1 LTIIAGSFLVIFVLV
16 LALGYVLVLRQDDAK
31 ATPPPRSGPSGIG
44 VRVLLAIARL
54 TVVLGVGW
62 AVIAGALQVLA
73 WLEKPVLDP
82 IFNVLVRLFLHPVG
96 AEVLA
101 GVVLVIGLR
110 LAPRFRRPDRFRTGV
125 GLLALALATFWPL
138 QYLASRVDLPFWE
151 YKAFLHGIA
160 FLVSACLF
168 TGGFESIRRAL
179 NTPRDDSWEFL
190 N

>member
-1 LTIIAGSFLVIFVLV
+1 MTIIAGSFLVIFVLV
-16 LALGYVLVLRQDDAK
+16 LALGYVLLLRHDNAE
-31 ATPPPRSGPSGIG
+31 ASPPPRSGPPGAG
-44 VRVLLAIARL
+44 VRVLLAIAFL
-54 TVVLGVGW
+54 AVVVGVTW

-82 IFNVLVRLFLHPVG
+82 IFNVLARLFLHPVG

-125 GLLALALATFWPL
+125 GLIALALATFWPF
-138 QYLASRVDLPFWE
+138 QYAVSRFDLPFWE
-151 YKAFLHGIA
+151 YEAFLHGIA
-160 FLVSACLF
+160 FFVSACLF
-168 TGGFESIRRAL
+168 TGGFESIRRAT